1 MENLHKD
8 VLIMLALDLELT
20 DLFNLCQTNKRF
32 NTILCK
38 NDNFWKQ
45 KYILLFGLEYYQSQ
59 KIKNHKK
66 EYLNLLFKTNKNIDF
81 IHNILLQIGEAI
93 TKPGLIQIG
102 EEITSAELM
111 GLTRKSYD
119 YFSDKRNR
127 IFTKPMLDKIIEYVK
142 GKELNLRKVIYNVFR
157 LTRLF
162 KVFDLTE
169 KDFYKITN

>member
-1 MENLHKD
+1 M
-8 VLIMLALDLELT
+8 
-20 DLFNLCQTNKRF
+20 
-32 NTILCK
+32 
-38 NDNFWKQ
+38 
-45 KYILLFGLEYYQSQ
+45 
-59 KIKNHKK
+59 
-66 EYLNLLFKTNKNIDF
+66 
-81 IHNILLQIGEAI
+81 LQIGEAI

-127 IFTKPMLDKIIEYVK
+127 IFTKPMLDKIIEYAK
-142 GKELNLRKVIYNVFR
+142 GKELNLRKIVYNVFR

-162 KVFDLTE
+162 KEFDLTE